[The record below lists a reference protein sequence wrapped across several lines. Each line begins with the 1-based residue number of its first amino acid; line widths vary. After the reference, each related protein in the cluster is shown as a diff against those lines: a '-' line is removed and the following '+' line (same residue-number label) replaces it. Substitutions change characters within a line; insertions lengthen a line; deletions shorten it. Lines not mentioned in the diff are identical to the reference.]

1 MRRRSSLQ
9 WLTSGREESGRPSY
23 QFEVLPP
30 PIWEGGRIFP
40 IPEIDGRRKKKE
52 KVYTLVTTT
61 LPCTTVPTMASLD
74 IEKDPELLPD
84 GNVVLPLYG
93 GLAVLGVTR
102 DRKAPNPSLRIRGL
116 TQRGSWLHAQAG
128 RQAFFFFSF
137 RAARLGA
144 AKICS

>member
-1 MRRRSSLQ
+1 
-9 WLTSGREESGRPSY
+9 
-23 QFEVLPP
+23 
-30 PIWEGGRIFP
+30 
-40 IPEIDGRRKKKE
+40 
-52 KVYTLVTTT
+52 
-61 LPCTTVPTMASLD
+61 MASLD

-128 RQAFFFFSF
+128 RQAFFFF